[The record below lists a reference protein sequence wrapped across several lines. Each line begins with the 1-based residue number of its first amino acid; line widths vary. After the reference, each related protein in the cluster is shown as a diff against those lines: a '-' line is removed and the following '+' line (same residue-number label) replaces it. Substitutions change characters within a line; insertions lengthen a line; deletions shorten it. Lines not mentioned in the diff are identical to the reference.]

1 MSSGGGGGSDYEP
14 ETVVRYAPYIEEKH
28 KSFLNAVAAQK
39 TQKINDSPFGS
50 YADIELESG
59 FFGAGESILS
69 SAALYDVFGKHM
81 AALDIEELWDTAF
94 NSTLTADAINE
105 LSVAESALLDDEIDS
120 EAKPEFLIAMMNAN
134 AVTSSTF
141 VIGNANI
148 EKNRAKAMSAFNNNL
163 IYTMISDAQARWNK
177 SLDWNKSI
185 TELNARLHQMY
196 YERKINVDNFNTK
209 MAVEDTL
216 WPFTVLEWERSAL
229 GALQGAASASSSME
243 ADEPSD
249 FEKGLSGA
257 LGGAALGTAILP
269 GWGTAIGAVVGLAA
283 SFF

>member
-28 KSFLNAVAAQK
+28 KSFLNAVAAHQ
-39 TQKINDSPFGS
+39 TQKINNSPFDD
-50 YADIELESG
+50 YIDIELESG

-94 NSTLTADAINE
+94 NSTLTADAIND

-269 GWGTAIGAVVGLAA
+269 GLGTAIGAVVGLAA